1 MLKKTMNLILIKK
14 YPNLSLKLIIISLIA
29 QQKDIY
35 IKEENENLLIFNSK
49 ECSILSLLKG
59 EKVIQLLIL
68 F

>member
-1 MLKKTMNLILIKK
+1 MLYKITNK
-14 YPNLSLKLIIISLIA
+14 IISLIA
-29 QQKDIY
+29 QQKNIY
-35 IKEENENLLIFNSK
+35 IKEENENLLIINSI

>member
-1 MLKKTMNLILIKK
+1 MKNVKENNEFNINKK
-14 YPNLSLKLIIISLIA
+14 IISLIA

-35 IKEENENLLIFNSK
+35 IKEENENLLIINSI

>member
-1 MLKKTMNLILIKK
+1 MNLILIK
-14 YPNLSLKLIIISLIA
+14 IIISLIA

>member
-49 ECSILSLLKG
+49 ECSILILLKG

>member
-1 MLKKTMNLILIKK
+1 MNLILIKK